1 MLPRLGVQARY
12 SLGTS
17 VNTLFFHARMWAAR
31 PCTRA
36 LALAMGPC
44 VHTDLLHV
52 VPVQSTALYFL
63 VCSSFKIAAGRV
75 KVSNYVHSYRSGA
88 QGVNTKTLL
97 CWNRGTT
104 FHLNC
109 KYHPWGLI
117 NDMQV
122 SIYNRKRW
130 HALSHSLHFA

>member
-36 LALAMGPC
+36 LTLAMGPC

-52 VPVQSTALYFL
+52 VPGQSTALYFL
-63 VCSSFKIAAGRV
+63 VCSRFKVATGRV
-75 KVSNYVHSYRSGA
+75 KVSKYVHNYISGT
-88 QGVNTKTLL
+88 QGVNTKTF
-97 CWNRGTT
+97 CAGTE
-104 FHLNC
+104 
-109 KYHPWGLI
+109 
-117 NDMQV
+117 
-122 SIYNRKRW
+122 
-130 HALSHSLHFA
+130 ALHST